1 MLTRIIEFSIR
12 NKLVIALLTAGLIA
26 WGIFSLRNITIDAVP
41 DITNN
46 QVQIV
51 TVSPNLAAQEVEQFI
66 TYPIEMTMANV
77 PRVVELRSVSR
88 YGLSVVTVVF
98 EEKVPILDA
107 RQLVGQQLALAKSD
121 IPEMYGE
128 PELMPITTGLG
139 EIYQYTLEVEEGYE
153 EMYSAMD
160 LRTIHDWIVKR
171 QLNGIPGIVEISSF
185 GGFVKQYEVAV
196 DPNLLRAFNLSLL
209 DVNQALE
216 SNNQNTGG
224 GYIDKGPY
232 VYYIRAD
239 GLLKDIRDIENVV
252 VDTRGGNPVLIK
264 DIGSVGIS
272 WAPRFGAMTKDGKGE
287 AVGGITLMLKGGNA
301 SSIIKEIK
309 ERIEQVNNN
318 LPEGVSI
325 EPYLDRSV
333 LVKKVIHTVSKNLV
347 EGGLIVIFIL
357 LLMLG
362 DWRAGLI
369 VASVIPLAMLFAFS
383 MMNAFGVTA
392 TVMSLGAIDFGLI
405 VDATVIIVEGIIHQ
419 MEKQKAIQGKK
430 HLDEL
435 VLGASL
441 KIKNSA
447 AFGALIILIV
457 YFPLLTLVGIEG
469 KMFKPMATTVSFA
482 IIGSLILSF
491 TYIPMVSSLFL
502 RKRTSDRTTI
512 ADRVMGLLHRTY
524 RPVFRFSL
532 RQKPLIILIA
542 LGLLVSAFIFY
553 NRLGAEFL
561 PDLDEGDL
569 AMQMTNPPGC
579 SLEESIKSSTRAEK
593 ILLDS
598 FPEVKN
604 VISKI
609 GTAEVPTDPMAI
621 EDADIMITLKNK
633 KEWTSANT
641 RTELIE
647 KMKASLS
654 VIPGVAFE
662 FTQPIQLRFNEL
674 LTGAKSDVVVKI
686 YGEDLEV
693 LFDRANDASRYI
705 ETIEGAEDVR
715 VERIEGLPQI
725 VIEYDRYKVASYGL
739 NIADLNSMVRTAMAG
754 EQAGYIFEGERKFDL
769 VVRLGKDYRDYI
781 ADFDQLYI
789 RTPSGKQVPLKEV
802 AEIQYVD
809 NPVQISR
816 DNTHR
821 RITIGMNVRNRDVQS
836 VVDDVQEILTE
847 NTSLPPGYYY
857 TYGGKFENLQS
868 AFKRLKLIVPVAL
881 LLIFILLYFAF
892 KSLKQAALIFS
903 IIPLSII
910 GGVFALWIR
919 GLPFSISA
927 GVGFIALFGV
937 AVLDGIVLINHLNEL
952 KEKGM
957 TNLHR
962 RIITA
967 TRNRLRP
974 VAITSAVAA
983 LGFLPMAVSTTAG
996 AEVQRPL
1003 ATVVIGGIITSTF
1016 LTMVLLPLVYYYSE
1030 KWFSKPVKIN
1040 KSALIIL
1047 LLLIIQPLLAQDV
1060 KKRMVTLEEAEEIM
1074 LQNNPSLRQR
1084 ELSLQQAQKLSGVK
1098 IDLGTTDVSYEYGQ
1112 INSDIK
1118 DYRLSVG
1125 QNLANLPESMSK
1137 AKMYGKEAEKEQLN
1151 ISLYREYLKKELRQA
1166 FVQYRYLENL
1176 ADTIMQT
1183 VSNYNKLIGV
1193 AAEKRRLGETSSLEM
1208 LALQTEAGNMII
1220 RYKDVNYRMES
1231 VLNNLQ
1237 TLTYSDERLIPVKK
1251 QLEPVLI
1258 IEENNG
1264 TDTLHRSLWE
1274 KSLEQSRAQIGVEK
1288 SVLMPDFYFGYFN
1301 QKIDGLT
1308 GYQGVEAGV
1317 SLPLWFMP
1325 QQKKIASSKIEYK
1338 KNEFNVAEQEAQR
1351 QKQIRNVTGEME
1363 MINEKL
1369 AFYRDNLVPV
1379 ADSIEIAVI
1388 ELYNSGD
1395 INYIEL
1401 TRNLGNATSIRE
1413 EYLGLIKTYNINA
1426 FELEYLKK

>member
-1 MLTRIIEFSIR
+1 MLTRIIEFSVR
-12 NKLVIALLTAGLIA
+12 NKLVIALLTVGLIA

-139 EIYQYTLEVEEGYE
+139 EIYQYTLEVEEEYE

-196 DPNLLRAFNLSLL
+196 DPNLLRTFNLSLL

-239 GLLKDIRDIENVV
+239 GLLKDISDIENVV

-301 SSIIKEIK
+301 SSIIKEMK
-309 ERIEQVNNN
+309 ERIKQVNNN

-333 LVKKVIHTVSKNLV
+333 LVKKVIHTVTKNLV

-435 VLGASL
+435 VLRATL
-441 KIKNSA
+441 RIKNSA

-457 YFPLLTLVGIEG
+457 YFPLLTLIGIEG
-469 KMFKPMATTVSFA
+469 KMFTPMATTVSFA
-482 IIGSLILSF
+482 IIGALILSF

-502 RKRTSDRTTI
+502 RKKTSNRTTI
-512 ADRVMGLLHRTY
+512 ADRVMGLLHSTY
-524 RPVFRFSL
+524 RPVFRFAL

-542 LGLLVSAFIFY
+542 LGLMGSAFIIY
-553 NRLGAEFL
+553 NQLGAEFL
-561 PDLDEGDL
+561 PDLNEGDL

-593 ILLDS
+593 ILLDK
-598 FPEVKN
+598 FPEVKH

-633 KEWTSANT
+633 KEWVSAKT

-647 KMKASLS
+647 KMKTSLS

-686 YGEDLEV
+686 YGEDLDV
-693 LFDRANDASRYI
+693 LFDRAHDASRYI

-725 VIEYDRYKVASYGL
+725 VIEYDRHKVASYGL

-789 RTPSGKQVPLKEV
+789 RTPSGKQVPIKEV

-816 DNTHR
+816 DDTHR

-836 VVDDVQEILTE
+836 VVDDVQEILAE

-892 KSLKQAALIFS
+892 KSLKQAAMIFS

-952 KEKGM
+952 KAKGM

-1030 KWFSKPVKIN
+1030 KWFIKPVKIN
-1040 KSALIIL
+1040 KSALIIIL
-1047 LLLIIQPLLAQDV
+1047 LLLIQPLSAQDV
-1060 KKRMVTLEEAEEIM
+1060 QKRMVTLEEAEEIM

-1084 ELSLQQAQKLSGVK
+1084 ELSLEQAQKLSRAK

-1125 QNLANLPESMSK
+1125 QNLENLPESMSK
-1137 AKMYGKEAEKEQLN
+1137 AKMYRKEAEKEQLN

-1176 ADTIMQT
+1176 AETIMQT

-1193 AAEKRRLGETSSLEM
+1193 AAEKRQLGETSSLEM

-1220 RYKDVNYRMES
+1220 RYKDVNYRVES

-1258 IEENNG
+1258 IEEYNR

-1288 SVLMPDFYFGYFN
+1288 SVLVPDFYFGYFN

-1379 ADSIEIAVI
+1379 ADSTEIAVI

-1395 INYIEL
+1395 ISYIEL

-1413 EYLGLIKTYNINA
+1413 EYLDIIKTYNINA
-1426 FELEYLKK
+1426 FELQYLKK